1 MPAAMATLA
10 NQAARRIAD
19 FVERTPLRHSAVF
32 SERLG
37 AEVRFK
43 LENRQVTG
51 SFKLRGASN
60 RLLALG
66 DEQRARGCVAASSG
80 NHGAAVACAMQRLG
94 VRGVIFV
101 PKRTSRAKVAKIEH
115 YGGTVRYFGS
125 DGLDTE
131 QHARTYAR
139 QHGMFYL
146 SPYNDEEVIAGQGTI
161 GIEILED
168 LPDVDAVFVAVGG
181 GGLVGGIGSV
191 LKHHDERIRVVGCQ
205 PLASPV
211 MARSVAAGQ
220 ILELP
225 SEATLSDGTAGGI
238 EPDAVT
244 FPLSRR
250 VVDEWVEVSEPQIA
264 RAMRDFMRSE
274 QDVIEGAAGV
284 AVAALLQRRA
294 AVAGKKV
301 VVVICGGN
309 IADTVLDELEGLE
322 LDGGLPVP
330 DTEQERNA

>member
-1 MPAAMATLA
+1 VPAAMATLA
-10 NQAARRIAD
+10 GQAARRIAD

-37 AEVRFK
+37 ADIRFK

-94 VRGVIFV
+94 VGGVIFV
-101 PKRTSRAKVAKIEH
+101 PERTSRAKVAKIEH

-131 QHARTYAR
+131 QHARKYAR
-139 QHGMFYL
+139 QNGMFYL

-225 SEATLSDGTAGGI
+225 SEAAASSMNG
-238 EPDAVT
+238 
-244 FPLSRR
+244 SR
-250 VVDEWVEVSEPQIA
+250 
-264 RAMRDFMRSE
+264 
-274 QDVIEGAAGV
+274 
-284 AVAALLQRRA
+284 
-294 AVAGKKV
+294 
-301 VVVICGGN
+301 
-309 IADTVLDELEGLE
+309 
-322 LDGGLPVP
+322 
-330 DTEQERNA
+330 